1 MWKDFFYYTK
11 SERRVILLLLAI
23 ALLLLGIWAITE
35 YLRPV
40 EVPVTLSESEEID
53 SFLANLEEQEKIRK
67 SHTPKN
73 EISAVLQPF
82 DPNTADSV
90 LLRQLGLPVYIVR
103 NILKYRAKGGVFR
116 SPESFSRIYG
126 LKEEV
131 YQKLKPYITIAPL
144 VSVSHVR
151 TDTFRQLKDT
161 IPYIP
166 KYEEGTIVDLNK
178 ADTSILK
185 RIPGIGST
193 LARMIVVYRQRL
205 GGFYNHT
212 CQCIPGIGS
221 TLARMIVVYRQRLGG
236 FYDVSQLQEVPHV
249 GVELNKW
256 FVVTPAGLHKIQV
269 NSASLDKL
277 RSHPYMDFYK
287 AKAIMEYRRKR
298 GKIKGLSQL
307 SMFEEFTEKDLK
319 RLSPYLTFE

>member
-23 ALLLLGIWAITE
+23 ALLLLGIWAVME

-40 EVPVTLSESEEID
+40 EIPVTLSESEEID

-161 IPYIP
+161 IPYVP

-185 RIPGIGST
+185 R
-193 LARMIVVYRQRL
+193 
-205 GGFYNHT
+205 
-212 CQCIPGIGS
+212 IPGIGS

>member
-23 ALLLLGIWAITE
+23 ALLLLGIWAVME

-53 SFLANLEEQEKIRK
+53 SFLANLEEQEKKRK

-73 EISAVLQPF
+73 EISVVLQPF

-205 GGFYNHT
+205 GGFY
-212 CQCIPGIGS
+212 
-221 TLARMIVVYRQRLGG
+221 
-236 FYDVSQLQEVPHV
+236 DVSQLQEVPHV

>member
-23 ALLLLGIWAITE
+23 ALLLLGIWAIME

-205 GGFYNHT
+205 GGFY
-212 CQCIPGIGS
+212 
-221 TLARMIVVYRQRLGG
+221 
-236 FYDVSQLQEVPHV
+236 DVSQLQELPHV

>member
-11 SERRVILLLLAI
+11 SERRGIHLLLAI
-23 ALLLLGIWAITE
+23 ALLLLGIWAVME

-205 GGFYNHT
+205 GGFY
-212 CQCIPGIGS
+212 
-221 TLARMIVVYRQRLGG
+221 
-236 FYDVSQLQEVPHV
+236 DVSQLQEVPHV
-249 GVELNKW
+249 RVELNKW

>member
-23 ALLLLGIWAITE
+23 ALLLLGIWAVME

-73 EISAVLQPF
+73 EISVVLQPF

-116 SPESFSRIYG
+116 SPESFSLIYG

-185 RIPGIGST
+185 R
-193 LARMIVVYRQRL
+193 
-205 GGFYNHT
+205 
-212 CQCIPGIGS
+212 IPGIGS

>member
-23 ALLLLGIWAITE
+23 ALLLLGIWAIME

-161 IPYIP
+161 IPYVP
-166 KYEEGTIVDLNK
+166 KYKEGTIVDLNK

-185 RIPGIGST
+185 R
-193 LARMIVVYRQRL
+193 
-205 GGFYNHT
+205 
-212 CQCIPGIGS
+212 IPGIGS

-256 FVVTPAGLHKIQV
+256 FVVTPAGLHKIQI

>member
-23 ALLLLGIWAITE
+23 ALLLLGIWAIME

-73 EISAVLQPF
+73 EISVVLQLF

-205 GGFYNHT
+205 GGFY
-212 CQCIPGIGS
+212 
-221 TLARMIVVYRQRLGG
+221 
-236 FYDVSQLQEVPHV
+236 DVSQLQEVPHV

>member
-23 ALLLLGIWAITE
+23 ALLLLGIWAVME

-90 LLRQLGLPVYIVR
+90 LLRLLGLPVYIVR

-205 GGFYNHT
+205 GGFY
-212 CQCIPGIGS
+212 
-221 TLARMIVVYRQRLGG
+221 
-236 FYDVSQLQEVPHV
+236 DVSQLQEVPHV
-249 GVELNKW
+249 RVELNKW

>member
-23 ALLLLGIWAITE
+23 ALLLLGIWAVME

-73 EISAVLQPF
+73 EISVVLQPF

-166 KYEEGTIVDLNK
+166 KYEEGTIVELNK

-185 RIPGIGST
+185 R
-193 LARMIVVYRQRL
+193 
-205 GGFYNHT
+205 
-212 CQCIPGIGS
+212 IPGIGS

>member
-23 ALLLLGIWAITE
+23 ALLLLGIWAIME

-161 IPYIP
+161 IPYVP

-193 LARMIVVYRQRL
+193 LARMIV
-205 GGFYNHT
+205 
-212 CQCIPGIGS
+212 
-221 TLARMIVVYRQRLGG
+221 AYRQRLGG

>member
-23 ALLLLGIWAITE
+23 ALLLLGIWAVME

-40 EVPVTLSESEEID
+40 EVSVTLSESEEID

-205 GGFYNHT
+205 GGFY
-212 CQCIPGIGS
+212 
-221 TLARMIVVYRQRLGG
+221 
-236 FYDVSQLQEVPHV
+236 DVSQLQEVPHV
-249 GVELNKW
+249 RVELNKW

>member
-23 ALLLLGIWAITE
+23 ALLLLGIWAVME

-73 EISAVLQPF
+73 EISAVLQAF

-205 GGFYNHT
+205 GGFY
-212 CQCIPGIGS
+212 
-221 TLARMIVVYRQRLGG
+221 
-236 FYDVSQLQEVPHV
+236 DVSQLQEVPHV
-249 GVELNKW
+249 RVELNKW

>member
-23 ALLLLGIWAITE
+23 ALLLLGIWAVME

-205 GGFYNHT
+205 GGFY
-212 CQCIPGIGS
+212 
-221 TLARMIVVYRQRLGG
+221 
-236 FYDVSQLQEVPHV
+236 DVSQLQEVPHV
-249 GVELNKW
+249 RVELNKW

-319 RLSPYLTFE
+319 RLSLEFNL

>member
-23 ALLLLGIWAITE
+23 ALLLLGIWAVME

-73 EISAVLQPF
+73 EISVVLQPF

-205 GGFYNHT
+205 GGFY
-212 CQCIPGIGS
+212 
-221 TLARMIVVYRQRLGG
+221 
-236 FYDVSQLQEVPHV
+236 DVSQLQEVPHV

-269 NSASLDKL
+269 NSAYLDKL

>member
-11 SERRVILLLLAI
+11 SERRVIHLLLAI
-23 ALLLLGIWAITE
+23 ALLLLGIWAVME

-73 EISAVLQPF
+73 EISVVLQPF

-205 GGFYNHT
+205 GGFY
-212 CQCIPGIGS
+212 
-221 TLARMIVVYRQRLGG
+221 
-236 FYDVSQLQEVPHV
+236 DVSQLQEVPHV

>member
-23 ALLLLGIWAITE
+23 ALLLLGIWAIME

-73 EISAVLQPF
+73 EISVVLQPF

-205 GGFYNHT
+205 GGFY
-212 CQCIPGIGS
+212 
-221 TLARMIVVYRQRLGG
+221 
-236 FYDVSQLQEVPHV
+236 DVSQLQEVPHV
-249 GVELNKW
+249 RVELNKW

>member
-23 ALLLLGIWAITE
+23 ALLLLGIWAVME

-151 TDTFRQLKDT
+151 TDNFRQLKDT

-185 RIPGIGST
+185 R
-193 LARMIVVYRQRL
+193 
-205 GGFYNHT
+205 
-212 CQCIPGIGS
+212 IPGIGS

>member
-23 ALLLLGIWAITE
+23 ALLLLGIWAVME

-73 EISAVLQPF
+73 EISVVLQPF

-126 LKEEV
+126 LKKEV

-185 RIPGIGST
+185 R
-193 LARMIVVYRQRL
+193 
-205 GGFYNHT
+205 
-212 CQCIPGIGS
+212 IPGIGS

>member
-23 ALLLLGIWAITE
+23 ALLLLGIWAIME

-205 GGFYNHT
+205 GGFY
-212 CQCIPGIGS
+212 
-221 TLARMIVVYRQRLGG
+221 
-236 FYDVSQLQEVPHV
+236 DVAQLQEVPHV

-319 RLSPYLTFE
+319 RLSPYQTFE

>member
-23 ALLLLGIWAITE
+23 ALLLLGIWAVME

-73 EISAVLQPF
+73 EISVVLQPF

-205 GGFYNHT
+205 GGFY
-212 CQCIPGIGS
+212 
-221 TLARMIVVYRQRLGG
+221 
-236 FYDVSQLQEVPHV
+236 DVSQLQEVPHV

-307 SMFEEFTEKDLK
+307 VLHPKS
-319 RLSPYLTFE
+319 

>member
-23 ALLLLGIWAITE
+23 ALLLLGIWAVME

-73 EISAVLQPF
+73 EISVVLQPF

-151 TDTFRQLKDT
+151 ADTFRQLKDT

-185 RIPGIGST
+185 R
-193 LARMIVVYRQRL
+193 
-205 GGFYNHT
+205 
-212 CQCIPGIGS
+212 IPGIGS

>member
-23 ALLLLGIWAITE
+23 DLLLLGIWAVME

-161 IPYIP
+161 IPYVP

-205 GGFYNHT
+205 GGFY
-212 CQCIPGIGS
+212 
-221 TLARMIVVYRQRLGG
+221 
-236 FYDVSQLQEVPHV
+236 DVSQLQEVPHV
-249 GVELNKW
+249 RVELNKW

>member
-23 ALLLLGIWAITE
+23 ALLLLGIWAVME

-40 EVPVTLSESEEID
+40 EAPVTLSESEEID

-205 GGFYNHT
+205 GGFY
-212 CQCIPGIGS
+212 
-221 TLARMIVVYRQRLGG
+221 
-236 FYDVSQLQEVPHV
+236 DVSQLQEVPHV
-249 GVELNKW
+249 RVELNKW

>member
-23 ALLLLGIWAITE
+23 ALLLLGIWAVME

-178 ADTSILK
+178 ADTFILK
-185 RIPGIGST
+185 R
-193 LARMIVVYRQRL
+193 
-205 GGFYNHT
+205 
-212 CQCIPGIGS
+212 IPGIGS

-249 GVELNKW
+249 RVELNKW

>member
-23 ALLLLGIWAITE
+23 ALLLLGIWAVME

-53 SFLANLEEQEKIRK
+53 SFLANLKEQEKIRK

-131 YQKLKPYITIAPL
+131 YQKLEPYITIAPL

-161 IPYIP
+161 IPYVP

-185 RIPGIGST
+185 R
-193 LARMIVVYRQRL
+193 
-205 GGFYNHT
+205 
-212 CQCIPGIGS
+212 IPGIGS

-277 RSHPYMDFYK
+277 RLHPYMDFYK

>member
-23 ALLLLGIWAITE
+23 ALLLLGIWAIME

-161 IPYIP
+161 IPYVP

-205 GGFYNHT
+205 GGFY
-212 CQCIPGIGS
+212 
-221 TLARMIVVYRQRLGG
+221 
-236 FYDVSQLQEVPHV
+236 DVAQLQEVPHV

-287 AKAIMEYRRKR
+287 AKAIMEYCRKR

>member
-23 ALLLLGIWAITE
+23 ALLLLGIWAIME

-161 IPYIP
+161 IPYVP

-205 GGFYNHT
+205 GGFY
-212 CQCIPGIGS
+212 
-221 TLARMIVVYRQRLGG
+221 
-236 FYDVSQLQEVPHV
+236 DVAQLQEVPHV

-319 RLSPYLTFE
+319 RLSVSLR

>member
-1 MWKDFFYYTK
+1 M
-11 SERRVILLLLAI
+11 
-23 ALLLLGIWAITE
+23 
-35 YLRPV
+35 
-40 EVPVTLSESEEID
+40 
-53 SFLANLEEQEKIRK
+53 EEQEKIRK

-73 EISAVLQPF
+73 EISVVLQPF

-166 KYEEGTIVDLNK
+166 
-178 ADTSILK
+178 
-185 RIPGIGST
+185 
-193 LARMIVVYRQRL
+193 
-205 GGFYNHT
+205 
-212 CQCIPGIGS
+212 
-221 TLARMIVVYRQRLGG
+221 
-236 FYDVSQLQEVPHV
+236 
-249 GVELNKW
+249 
-256 FVVTPAGLHKIQV
+256 
-269 NSASLDKL
+269 
-277 RSHPYMDFYK
+277 
-287 AKAIMEYRRKR
+287 
-298 GKIKGLSQL
+298 
-307 SMFEEFTEKDLK
+307 
-319 RLSPYLTFE
+319 

>member
-23 ALLLLGIWAITE
+23 ALLLLGIWAVME

-73 EISAVLQPF
+73 EISVVLQPF

-205 GGFYNHT
+205 GGFY
-212 CQCIPGIGS
+212 
-221 TLARMIVVYRQRLGG
+221 
-236 FYDVSQLQEVPHV
+236 DVSQLQEVPHV

-277 RSHPYMDFYK
+277 RSHPYMDFHK

>member
-23 ALLLLGIWAITE
+23 ALLLLGIWAVME

-73 EISAVLQPF
+73 EISVVLQPF

-205 GGFYNHT
+205 GGFY
-212 CQCIPGIGS
+212 
-221 TLARMIVVYRQRLGG
+221 
-236 FYDVSQLQEVPHV
+236 DVSRLQEVPHV

>member
-23 ALLLLGIWAITE
+23 ALLLLGIWAVME

-193 LARMIVVYRQRL
+193 LARMIE
-205 GGFYNHT
+205 
-212 CQCIPGIGS
+212 
-221 TLARMIVVYRQRLGG
+221 VYRQRLGG

-249 GVELNKW
+249 RVELNKW

>member
-23 ALLLLGIWAITE
+23 ALLLLGIWAIME

-205 GGFYNHT
+205 GGFY
-212 CQCIPGIGS
+212 
-221 TLARMIVVYRQRLGG
+221 
-236 FYDVSQLQEVPHV
+236 DVSQLQEVPHV

-269 NSASLDKL
+269 NSVSLDKL

>member
-23 ALLLLGIWAITE
+23 ALLLLGIWAIME

-205 GGFYNHT
+205 GGFY
-212 CQCIPGIGS
+212 
-221 TLARMIVVYRQRLGG
+221 
-236 FYDVSQLQEVPHV
+236 DVSQLQEVPHV

-298 GKIKGLSQL
+298 GKPQI
-307 SMFEEFTEKDLK
+307 
-319 RLSPYLTFE
+319 RN

>member
-23 ALLLLGIWAITE
+23 ALLLLGIWAIME

-73 EISAVLQPF
+73 EISVVLQPF
-82 DPNTADSV
+82 NPNTADSV

-178 ADTSILK
+178 VDTSILK
-185 RIPGIGST
+185 R
-193 LARMIVVYRQRL
+193 
-205 GGFYNHT
+205 
-212 CQCIPGIGS
+212 IPGIGS

>member
-23 ALLLLGIWAITE
+23 ALLLLGIWAIME

-144 VSVSHVR
+144 ISVSHVR

-205 GGFYNHT
+205 GGFY
-212 CQCIPGIGS
+212 
-221 TLARMIVVYRQRLGG
+221 
-236 FYDVSQLQEVPHV
+236 DVAQLQEVPHV

>member
-161 IPYIP
+161 IPYVP

-185 RIPGIGST
+185 R
-193 LARMIVVYRQRL
+193 
-205 GGFYNHT
+205 
-212 CQCIPGIGS
+212 IPGIGS

>member
-23 ALLLLGIWAITE
+23 ALLLLGIWAVME

-73 EISAVLQPF
+73 EISAVLQAF

-161 IPYIP
+161 IPYVP

-205 GGFYNHT
+205 GGFY
-212 CQCIPGIGS
+212 
-221 TLARMIVVYRQRLGG
+221 
-236 FYDVSQLQEVPHV
+236 DVSQLQEVPHV
-249 GVELNKW
+249 RVELNKW

>member
-23 ALLLLGIWAITE
+23 ALLLLGIWAIME

-161 IPYIP
+161 IPYVP

-185 RIPGIGST
+185 R
-193 LARMIVVYRQRL
+193 
-205 GGFYNHT
+205 
-212 CQCIPGIGS
+212 IPGIGS

-307 SMFEEFTEKDLK
+307 SMFEGFTEKDLK